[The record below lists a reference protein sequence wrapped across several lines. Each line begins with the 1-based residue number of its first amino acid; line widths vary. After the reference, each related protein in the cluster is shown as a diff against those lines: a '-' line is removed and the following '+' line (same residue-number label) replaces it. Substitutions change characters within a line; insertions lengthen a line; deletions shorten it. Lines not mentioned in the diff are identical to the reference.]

1 MVKLWSLALALMVG
15 AGAWATPA
23 AAQSSEVD
31 KLQAELSKLRSE
43 VDNLKSVQRQGAD
56 DAAPALATKLNNNV
70 FSWATEDGKF
80 SLTMSTRV
88 QVRVTYNDERGQDS
102 EGPSDPN
109 AAASTNGRDFWN
121 FRIRRAKTKFEGNIF
136 EKEWKY
142 LVLLSWANGGNN
154 IVEEAYMTWAKYQEI
169 NVSAGQSKIPFE
181 YEFNVTSGKQQF
193 IDRSVVS
200 NTFNQGWGKGLWL
213 SGVIGKD
220 TPWVKYWVGVYNGV
234 LRANNDFRNQDLA
247 ITADTFSSG
256 AGGVD
261 AQLMPALRIET
272 HPLGNVADDETDMRS
287 REDSKKILFSVGVG
301 LNWFLS
307 DFSNTD
313 LRTNGVTGG
322 SGRSN
327 TSQDTINLT
336 LDGHF
341 RFYGLSV
348 NIEYIHRH
356 TEFHNRGP
364 LEGTGTTA
372 NRAAPGDLTDSG
384 FLFSVGFFILP
395 KQFDVGFRFGM
406 VDSDEYWAGGA
417 DDKRFAV
424 APDSTEIGLSLGYY
438 IAGHNLKAQLD
449 FTYVT
454 YQLAIFGAGGG
465 AGAALN
471 GPGGALP
478 SRSASSIAND
488 NADYVNVWQ
497 FRIQIQWIF

>member
-1 MVKLWSLALALMVG
+1 MVKLWSLALALLVG
-15 AGAWATPA
+15 AGAWATPVS
-23 AAQSSEVD
+23 AQTSEVD
-31 KLQAELSKLRSE
+31 KLQTELSKLRSE
-43 VDNLKSVQRQGAD
+43 VDNLKAVQRAGAD
-56 DAAPALATKLNNNV
+56 DAEPALATKLHNNV
-70 FSWATEDGKF
+70 FSWSTEDGKF

-88 QVRVTYNDERGQDS
+88 QFRVTYNDERGQHN
-102 EGPSDPN
+102 EANGDP
-109 AAASTNGRDFWN
+109 ADTNGRDFWN
-121 FRIRRAKTKFEGNIF
+121 FRVRRAKTKFEGNIF

-169 NVSAGQSKIPFE
+169 NVSAGQTKVPFE
-181 YEFNVTSGKQQF
+181 YEFGISSGKQQF

-200 NTFNQGWGKGLWL
+200 NTFNQGWGKGLWV

-220 TPWVKYWVGVYNGV
+220 TPWVKYWAGVFNGV

-247 ITADTFSSG
+247 INADVFSSG
-256 AGGVD
+256 PGGID
-261 AQLMPALRIET
+261 AQLMPVLRVET
-272 HPLGNVADDETDMRS
+272 HPLGNVADDEVDMRT
-287 REDSKKILFSVGVG
+287 RDESKKILFSVGLG
-301 LNWFLS
+301 LNWFIS
-307 DFSNTD
+307 DYANTD
-313 LRTNGVTGG
+313 IRPTSSTGG

-356 TEFHNRGP
+356 TEFHNHGP

-384 FLFSVGFFILP
+384 LLFSVGFFILP
-395 KQFDVGFRFGM
+395 KQFDVGFRFGW
-406 VDSDEYWAGGA
+406 VDSDEYWSGGSTS
-417 DDKRFAV
+417 KFNAV
-424 APDSTEIGLSLGYY
+424 APDSTEIGLSVGYY

-449 FTYVT
+449 FTYIS
-454 YQLAIFGAGGG
+454 YQLAAFGA
-465 AGAALN
+465 ANGAALN

-478 SRSASSIAND
+478 SRSGTSFAAD
-488 NADYVNVWQ
+488 NADWLNVWQ

>member
-1 MVKLWSLALALMVG
+1 MVKLWSLALALLVG
-15 AGAWATPA
+15 AGAWATPVS
-23 AAQSSEVD
+23 AQTSEVD

-43 VDNLKSVQRQGAD
+43 VDNLKAVQRQGAD
-56 DAAPALATKLNNNV
+56 DAAPALSTKLNNNV

-80 SLTMSTRV
+80 SLTMTNRV
-88 QVRVTYNDERGQDS
+88 QFRVTYNDERGQHS
-102 EGPSDPN
+102 ETLGN
-109 AAASTNGRDFWN
+109 AADTNGRDFWN
-121 FRIRRAKTKFEGNIF
+121 FRVRRAKTKFEGNIF

-154 IVEEAYMTWAKYQEI
+154 IVEEAYMTWSKYQEI
-169 NVSAGQSKIPFE
+169 NVSAGQTKVPFE
-181 YEFNVTSGKQQF
+181 YEFGVSSGKQQF

-200 NTFNQGWGKGLWL
+200 NTFNQGWGKGLWI

-220 TPWVKYWVGVYNGV
+220 TPWVKYWVGVFNGV

-247 ITADTFSSG
+247 INADVFSSG
-256 AGGVD
+256 AGGID
-261 AQLMPALRIET
+261 AQLMPVLRVET
-272 HPLGNVADDETDMRS
+272 HPLGNVADDEVDMRS
-287 REDSKKILFSVGVG
+287 REDSKKILFSVGVA

-307 DFSNTD
+307 DFNNSD
-313 LRTNGVTGG
+313 VRPGAGPTGG
-322 SGRSN
+322 SGRFN

-356 TEFHNRGP
+356 TEFHNHGP
-364 LEGTGTTA
+364 LSGSGNA
-372 NRAAPGDLTDSG
+372 NNRALPGDLTDSG

-395 KQFDVGFRFGM
+395 KQFDVGFRFGW
-406 VDSDEYWAGGA
+406 VDSDEFWLGGG

-424 APDSTEIGLSLGYY
+424 APDSTEIGLCVGYY

-449 FTYVT
+449 FSYIT
-454 YQLAIFGAGGG
+454 YQLAFFGA
-465 AGAALN
+465 ANGAALN
-471 GPGGALP
+471 GPGGTLP
-478 SRSASSIAND
+478 SRSGNSLAND
-488 NADYVNVWQ
+488 NADFLNVWQ